1 MELVRNVNGK
11 FLRCGYTTGVCAA
24 AAAKAAAICLLS
36 GEKVDSV
43 HIKTPSGVNLSID
56 IAETHT
62 DDQCVSCAVK
72 KDSGDDPDVTNG
84 ILVFS
89 AVSRIACGI
98 EIDGGEGVGRVTK
111 PGLDQPV
118 GSAAINS
125 VPRKLIKEAVAEVC
139 EKYHYTGGIVVK
151 VSVPGGE
158 KLASRTFNPNIGI
171 EGGISIIGTTGIVEP
186 MSNKALVDTI
196 KLELRQLYV
205 SGERSVLLTPGNYGD
220 TFAHSVLRIPTGK
233 NVSCSNFIGDAID
246 YSVELGFKNILL
258 VGHIGKLVKLGIG
271 LTNTH
276 SANGDG
282 RMETLVACAL
292 EAGASLPLL
301 RSVLG
306 CVTTDAA
313 LELIENEGFLPQ
325 TLAILQKRIERFM
338 LKRVPDDTD
347 IGFIC
352 FTNASGTGRILMQ
365 SENSK
370 KLLDLWRTE

>member
-1 MELVRNVNGK
+1 MDLIRNVNGK

-24 AAAKAAAICLLS
+24 AAAKAATTLLLS
-36 GEKVDSV
+36 GEKADSV
-43 HIKTPSGVNLSID
+43 QIKTPSGINLTIE
-56 IAETHT
+56 IAETSVSDET
-62 DDQCVSCAVK
+62 VSCAVR
-72 KDSGDDPDVTNG
+72 KDGGDDPDATNG
-84 ILVFS
+84 ILIFS
-89 AVSRIACGI
+89 AVRRIAEGV

-118 GSAAINS
+118 GAAAINS
-125 VPRKLIKEAVAEVC
+125 VPRKLISEAVSEVC
-139 EKYHYTGGIVVK
+139 EKYGYFGGISVT

-158 KLASRTFNPNIGI
+158 KLALRTFNPNIGI
-171 EGGISIIGTTGIVEP
+171 VGGISIIGTSGIVEP

-205 SGERSVLLTPGNYGD
+205 SGGRSVLLTPGNYGEN
-220 TFAHSVLRIPTGK
+220 FARDVLRLSSSENI
-233 NVSCSNFIGDAID
+233 SCSNFIGDAID
-246 YSVELGFKNILL
+246 YAVELGFKKILL

-292 EAGASLPLL
+292 EAGAPLSLL

-313 LELIENEGFLPQ
+313 LELIEKEGFLPE
-325 TLAILQKRIERFM
+325 TLEILKKRIDRFL

-347 IGFIC
+347 IGFVC
-352 FTNASGTGRILMQ
+352 FTNASGSGRILIQ
-365 SENSK
+365 SENSE
-370 KLLDLWRTE
+370 KLLDLWRT